1 MTSLLTRLFVK
12 NRDAVQD
19 PAVRRAYGVMT
30 GAVGIVA
37 NILLAALKLL
47 AGALSGSISITADAV
62 NNLSDA
68 GSQLISLISF
78 RISAKPADR
87 DHPFGHAR
95 IEYVASMIVSF
106 LVLLVGVE
114 LLRGSVRKIRAP
126 EPIDFRPVVLIILL
140 VSVAVKLWLFFF
152 NRKIGKK
159 IDSTVIRATGTDS
172 LSDAAA
178 TSAVLISA
186 LISHFTGF
194 DTDAYMGILVAVI
207 ILIAGVKILNETKNS
222 ILGGAPDPK
231 VVADILALAREYP
244 AVLGVH
250 DLMVHSYGAGNTI
263 ASFHAEV
270 DGAQDI
276 FVTHDAIDMLEKEIY
291 SRLGVRATVH
301 MDPIV
306 TDNEKIDAMRAEVLD
321 CVRSVDERLDIHDFR
336 CVDGVTHTNLIFDV
350 TVPFEVKMSDGDV
363 REAISSAVS
372 RLNPNY
378 FTVITIDR
386 Q

>member
-1 MTSLLTRLFVK
+1 MTSLLTRLFIR

-114 LLRGSVRKIRAP
+114 LLRGSVRKIRVP

-291 SRLGVRATVH
+291 SRLGIRATVH

-306 TDNEKIDAMRAEVLD
+306 TDNEKIDAMRAEVLG

-363 REAISSAVS
+363 RKAISSAVS
-372 RLNPNY
+372 RRNPNY

>member
-1 MTSLLTRLFVK
+1 MTSLLTRLFIR

-159 IDSTVIRATGTDS
+159 IDSSVIRATGTDS

-291 SRLGVRATVH
+291 SRLGIRATVH

-306 TDNEKIDAMRAEVLD
+306 TDNEKIDAMRAEVLG
-321 CVRSVDERLDIHDFR
+321 CVRSVDKRLDIHDFR

>member
-1 MTSLLTRLFVK
+1 MTSLLTRLFIR

-194 DTDAYMGILVAVI
+194 DTDAYMGILVAVS

-291 SRLGVRATVH
+291 SRLGIRATVH

-306 TDNEKIDAMRAEVLD
+306 TDNEKIDAMRAEVLG

-363 REAISSAVS
+363 RKAISSAVS
-372 RLNPNY
+372 RRNPNY

>member
-1 MTSLLTRLFVK
+1 MTSLLTRLFIR

-19 PAVRRAYGVMT
+19 PAVRRTYGVMT

-114 LLRGSVRKIRAP
+114 LLRSSVRKIRAP

-291 SRLGVRATVH
+291 SRLGIRATVH

-306 TDNEKIDAMRAEVLD
+306 TDNEKIDAMRAEVLG

-363 REAISSAVS
+363 RKAISSAVS
-372 RLNPNY
+372 RRNPNY

>member
-1 MTSLLTRLFVK
+1 MTSLLTRLFIR

-152 NRKIGKK
+152 TRNIGKN

-291 SRLGVRATVH
+291 SRLGIRATVH

-306 TDNEKIDAMRAEVLD
+306 TDNEKIDAMRAEVLG

-363 REAISSAVS
+363 RKAISSAVS
-372 RLNPNY
+372 RRNPNY

>member
-1 MTSLLTRLFVK
+1 MTSLLTRLFIR

-140 VSVAVKLWLFFF
+140 VSVTVKLWLFFF

-291 SRLGVRATVH
+291 SRLGIRATVH

-306 TDNEKIDAMRAEVLD
+306 TDNEKIDAMRAEVLG

-363 REAISSAVS
+363 RKAISSAVS
-372 RLNPNY
+372 RRNPNY

>member
-1 MTSLLTRLFVK
+1 MTSLLTRLFIR

-114 LLRGSVRKIRAP
+114 LLRSSVRKIRAP

-291 SRLGVRATVH
+291 SRLGIRATVH

-306 TDNEKIDAMRAEVLD
+306 TDNEKIDAMRAEVLG

-363 REAISSAVS
+363 RKAISSAVS

>member
-19 PAVRRAYGVMT
+19 PSVRRAYGVMT

-37 NILLAALKLL
+37 NILLAAFKLL

-106 LVLLVGVE
+106 LILLVGVE

-231 VVADILALAREYP
+231 VVADILALAKEYP

-306 TDNEKIDAMRAEVLD
+306 TDNEKIDAMRAEVLG

-372 RLNPNY
+372 RLTPNY

>member
-1 MTSLLTRLFVK
+1 MTSLLTRLFIR

-114 LLRGSVRKIRAP
+114 LLRSSVRKIRAP

-291 SRLGVRATVH
+291 SRLGIRATVH

-306 TDNEKIDAMRAEVLD
+306 TDNEKIDAMRAEVLG

-363 REAISSAVS
+363 REAINSAVS

>member
-1 MTSLLTRLFVK
+1 MTSLLTRLFIR

-114 LLRGSVRKIRAP
+114 LLRSSVRKIRAP

-207 ILIAGVKILNETKNS
+207 ILIAGVKNLNETKNS
-222 ILGGAPDPK
+222 ILGGAPDTK

-250 DLMVHSYGAGNTI
+250 DLMVQS
-263 ASFHAEV
+263 
-270 DGAQDI
+270 
-276 FVTHDAIDMLEKEIY
+276 
-291 SRLGVRATVH
+291 
-301 MDPIV
+301 
-306 TDNEKIDAMRAEVLD
+306 
-321 CVRSVDERLDIHDFR
+321 
-336 CVDGVTHTNLIFDV
+336 
-350 TVPFEVKMSDGDV
+350 
-363 REAISSAVS
+363 
-372 RLNPNY
+372 
-378 FTVITIDR
+378 
-386 Q
+386 

>member
-1 MTSLLTRLFVK
+1 MTSLLTRLFIR

-291 SRLGVRATVH
+291 SRLGIRSTVH

-306 TDNEKIDAMRAEVLD
+306 TDNEKIDAMRAEVLG

-363 REAISSAVS
+363 RKAISSAVS
-372 RLNPNY
+372 RRNPNY

>member
-1 MTSLLTRLFVK
+1 MTSLLTRLFIR

-47 AGALSGSISITADAV
+47 AGALSGSIPITADAV

-114 LLRGSVRKIRAP
+114 LLRSSVRKIRAP

-291 SRLGVRATVH
+291 SRLGIRATVH

-306 TDNEKIDAMRAEVLD
+306 TDNEKIDAMRAEVLG

-363 REAISSAVS
+363 RKAISSAVS
-372 RLNPNY
+372 RRNPNY

>member
-1 MTSLLTRLFVK
+1 MTSLLTRLFIR

-78 RISAKPADR
+78 RSSAKPADR

-291 SRLGVRATVH
+291 SRLGIRATVH

-306 TDNEKIDAMRAEVLD
+306 TDNEKIDAMRAEVLG

-363 REAISSAVS
+363 RKAISSAVS
-372 RLNPNY
+372 RRNPNY

>member
-1 MTSLLTRLFVK
+1 MTSLLTRLFIR

-30 GAVGIVA
+30 GVVGIVA

-291 SRLGVRATVH
+291 SRLGIRATVH

-306 TDNEKIDAMRAEVLD
+306 TDNEKIDAMRAEVLG

-363 REAISSAVS
+363 RKAISSAVS
-372 RLNPNY
+372 RRNPNY

>member
-1 MTSLLTRLFVK
+1 MTSLLTRLFIR

-114 LLRGSVRKIRAP
+114 LLRSSVRKIRAP
-126 EPIDFRPVVLIILL
+126 EPNDFRPVVLIILL

-152 NRKIGKK
+152 TRKMGKN

-291 SRLGVRATVH
+291 SRLGIRATVH

-306 TDNEKIDAMRAEVLD
+306 TDNEKIDAMRAEVLG

-363 REAISSAVS
+363 RKAISSAVS
-372 RLNPNY
+372 RRNPNY

>member
-1 MTSLLTRLFVK
+1 MTSLLTRLFIR

-114 LLRGSVRKIRAP
+114 LLRSSVRKIRAP

-270 DGAQDI
+270 DGTQDI

-291 SRLGVRATVH
+291 SRLGIRATVH

-306 TDNEKIDAMRAEVLD
+306 TDNEKIDAMRAEVLG

-363 REAISSAVS
+363 RKAISSAVS
-372 RLNPNY
+372 RCNPNY

>member
-1 MTSLLTRLFVK
+1 MTSLLTRLFIR

-19 PAVRRAYGVMT
+19 PTVRRAYGVMT

-291 SRLGVRATVH
+291 SRLGIRATVH

-306 TDNEKIDAMRAEVLD
+306 TDNEKIDAMRAEVLG

-363 REAISSAVS
+363 RKAISSAVS
-372 RLNPNY
+372 RRNPNY

>member
-1 MTSLLTRLFVK
+1 MTSLLTRLFIR

-291 SRLGVRATVH
+291 SRLGIRATVH

-306 TDNEKIDAMRAEVLD
+306 TDNEKIDAMRAEVLG

-363 REAISSAVS
+363 REAINSAVS

>member
-1 MTSLLTRLFVK
+1 MTSLLTRLFIR

-159 IDSTVIRATGTDS
+159 INSTVIRATGTDS

-250 DLMVHSYGAGNTI
+250 DLMVHSYGAGKTI

-291 SRLGVRATVH
+291 SRLGIRATVH

-306 TDNEKIDAMRAEVLD
+306 TDNEKIDAMRAEVLG

-363 REAISSAVS
+363 RKAISSAVS
-372 RLNPNY
+372 RRNPNY

>member
-1 MTSLLTRLFVK
+1 MTSLLTRLFIR

-159 IDSTVIRATGTDS
+159 INSTVIRATGTDS

-231 VVADILALAREYP
+231 MVADILALAREYP

-291 SRLGVRATVH
+291 SRLGIRATVH

-306 TDNEKIDAMRAEVLD
+306 TDNEKIDAMRAEVLG

-363 REAISSAVS
+363 RKAISSAVS

>member
-1 MTSLLTRLFVK
+1 MTSLLTRLFIR

-291 SRLGVRATVH
+291 SRLGIRATVH

-306 TDNEKIDAMRAEVLD
+306 TDNEKIDAMRAEVLG

-363 REAISSAVS
+363 RKAISSAVS

>member
-19 PAVRRAYGVMT
+19 PSVRRAYGVMT
-30 GAVGIVA
+30 GAVGIAA
-37 NILLAALKLL
+37 NILLAVLKLL

-306 TDNEKIDAMRAEVLD
+306 TDNEKINILREEVLG

-336 CVDGVTHTNLIFDV
+336 CVEGVTHTNLIFDV
-350 TVPFEVKMSDGDV
+350 TVPFEVKISDSAV

>member
-1 MTSLLTRLFVK
+1 MTSLLTRLFIR

-291 SRLGVRATVH
+291 SRLGIRATVH

-306 TDNEKIDAMRAEVLD
+306 TDNEKIDAMRAEVLG

>member
-1 MTSLLTRLFVK
+1 MTSLLTRLFIR

-159 IDSTVIRATGTDS
+159 INSTVIRATGTDS

-291 SRLGVRATVH
+291 SRLGIRATVH

-306 TDNEKIDAMRAEVLD
+306 TDNEKIDAMRAEVLG

-363 REAISSAVS
+363 RKAISSAVS
-372 RLNPNY
+372 RRNPNY

>member
-1 MTSLLTRLFVK
+1 MTSLLTRLFIR

-126 EPIDFRPVVLIILL
+126 EPIDFRPAVLIILL

-291 SRLGVRATVH
+291 SRLGIRATVH

-306 TDNEKIDAMRAEVLD
+306 TDNEKIDAMRAEVLG

-363 REAISSAVS
+363 RKAISSAVS
-372 RLNPNY
+372 RRNPNY

>member
-1 MTSLLTRLFVK
+1 MTSLLTRLFIR

-306 TDNEKIDAMRAEVLD
+306 TDNEKIDAMRAEVLG

>member
-1 MTSLLTRLFVK
+1 MTSLLTRLFVR

-306 TDNEKIDAMRAEVLD
+306 TDNEKIDAMRAEVLG

>member
-1 MTSLLTRLFVK
+1 MTSLLTRLFIR

-270 DGAQDI
+270 DGAQNI

-291 SRLGVRATVH
+291 SRLGIRATVH

-306 TDNEKIDAMRAEVLD
+306 TDNEKIDAMRAEVLG

-363 REAISSAVS
+363 REAINSAVS

>member
-1 MTSLLTRLFVK
+1 MTSLLTRLFIR

-114 LLRGSVRKIRAP
+114 LLRSSVRKIRAP

-291 SRLGVRATVH
+291 SRLGIRATVH

-306 TDNEKIDAMRAEVLD
+306 TDNEKIDAMRAEVLG

-363 REAISSAVS
+363 RKAISSAVS
-372 RLNPNY
+372 RRNPNY

>member
-1 MTSLLTRLFVK
+1 MTSLLTRLFIR

-114 LLRGSVRKIRAP
+114 LLRSSVRKIRAP

-291 SRLGVRATVH
+291 SRLGIRATVH

-306 TDNEKIDAMRAEVLD
+306 TDNEKIDAMRAEVLG

>member
-1 MTSLLTRLFVK
+1 MTSLLTRLFIR

-114 LLRGSVRKIRAP
+114 LLRSSVRKIRAP

-291 SRLGVRATVH
+291 SRLGIRATVH

-306 TDNEKIDAMRAEVLD
+306 TDNEKIDAMRAEVLG

-336 CVDGVTHTNLIFDV
+336 GVDGVTHTNLIFDV

-363 REAISSAVS
+363 RKAISSAVS
-372 RLNPNY
+372 RRNPNY

>member
-1 MTSLLTRLFVK
+1 MTSLLTRLFIR

-159 IDSTVIRATGTDS
+159 INSTVIRATGTDS

-291 SRLGVRATVH
+291 SRLGIRATVH

-306 TDNEKIDAMRAEVLD
+306 TDNEKIDAMRAEVLG

-363 REAISSAVS
+363 RKAISSAVS